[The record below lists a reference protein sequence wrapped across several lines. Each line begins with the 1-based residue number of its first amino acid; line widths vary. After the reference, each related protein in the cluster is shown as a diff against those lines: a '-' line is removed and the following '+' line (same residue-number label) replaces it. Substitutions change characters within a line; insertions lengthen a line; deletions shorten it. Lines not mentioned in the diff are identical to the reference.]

1 MELLWLYYK
10 GLKNSRYI
18 LFLQLGTHDG
28 KICGL
33 DAKKISDGERRKI
46 VHHIS
51 GVSLETAIHWL
62 RANCPAALKT
72 AYRELNIERTR
83 IESRHPIDP
92 AKVM

>member
-18 LFLQLGTHDG
+18 LFLLLGTRDG

-33 DAKKISDGERRKI
+33 DTNKISDGERRKI
-46 VHHIS
+46 ALHLT
-51 GVSLETAIHWL
+51 GVSLETAIQWL
-62 RANCPAALKT
+62 RSNCPSALQT
-72 AYRELNIERTR
+72 AYRELVAERVR

-92 AKVM
+92 AKIK